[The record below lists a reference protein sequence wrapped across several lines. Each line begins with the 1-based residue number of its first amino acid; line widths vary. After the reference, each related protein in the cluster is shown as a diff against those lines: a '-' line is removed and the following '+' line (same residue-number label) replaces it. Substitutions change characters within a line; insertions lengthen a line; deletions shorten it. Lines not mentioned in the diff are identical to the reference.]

1 MAVPAFPAPDMS
13 GVDPGLQPTL
23 IALLYLFPG
32 LALAVLMVRF
42 WRKWQ
47 DHILGGDDVLIAIA
61 WALALSNSVI
71 THKSID
77 FLNAFKLKYALS
89 LVYSPCIGFV
99 KASFLWTLYK
109 LRSNN
114 VWIKRCILGLQ
125 AINTIFI
132 VAFTILA
139 AIPCW
144 PIAKNWQPD
153 LIGGCYDPLD
163 YILANISIVLITDVL
178 VLLIPTWIIW
188 DLQMPLKR
196 KIVTVSFL
204 SLGLIVIAIGAV
216 RFVWLI
222 DAFKGKTKSY
232 SVKASYSAIESSV
245 AIIGT
250 SGPTIKY
257 ILSRFIPW
265 LRPSFERSI
274 ANKNSYDAYGNHS
287 NVAARRARSHYG
299 TKSGYDDLDM
309 VSVHHEQFEMKSGWQ
324 KKRGRDEDARSD
336 EQHITGEGHGIN
348 KTVEWMVDT
357 KERSHISKTVSDD
370 PNVANDKPATS
381 PAQII

>member
-1 MAVPAFPAPDMS
+1 MYTGYHDEDVPYPA
-13 GVDPGLQPTL
+13 
-23 IALLYLFPG
+23 
-32 LALAVLMVRF
+32 
-42 WRKWQ
+42 
-47 DHILGGDDVLIAIA
+47 
-61 WALALSNSVI
+61 
-71 THKSID
+71 ID

-89 LVYSPCIGFV
+89 VVYSPCIGFV

-139 AIPCW
+139 VIPCW

-222 DAFKGKTKSY
+222 DAFKSKTKSY

-257 ILSRFIPW
+257 ILSRFVPW

-287 NVAARRARSHYG
+287 DVAARRARSHYG

-324 KKRGRDEDARSD
+324 KKRGRDDDARSD
-336 EQHITGEGHGIN
+336 EQHITGEGLGIN

-357 KERSHISKTVSDD
+357 KERSHISKTVSDE